1 MSLEKKMEEKKKIK
15 LIATDMDGTLV
26 NDAKEVPAS
35 FAPWVLSHPDQQM
48 VIASGRPYYTNE
60 ELFKE
65 IKDHLIFIG
74 DNGGL
79 IYQQGQ
85 VLAKAGITAEEAKF
99 CLDLFKDEP
108 LANPILCGASQ
119 AICHDPKGD
128 RNFLKQLDT
137 YYIKRRYVEDLEAE
151 VNSDEIIKFTV
162 YIEGGAA
169 ESIYRQ
175 LPEIPGN
182 LSAVLAGPEWI
193 DIVNKDANKG
203 AAVKKIV
210 DLKGIKQDEIL
221 AFGDYLNDLTMLEAA
236 GTSYAMVNGHPDSKK
251 VADHIAPSNNDE
263 GVMQILR
270 KLFD

>member
-1 MSLEKKMEEKKKIK
+1 MEEKKEIK

-65 IKDHLIFIG
+65 IKEHLIFIG

-79 IYQQGQ
+79 IYQRGQ
-85 VLAKAGITAEEAKF
+85 ILAKAGITAEEAEF
-99 CLDLFKDEP
+99 CLNLFKDEP

-119 AICHDPKGD
+119 AICHDPAGD
-128 RNFLKQLDT
+128 QNFLKQLDT
-137 YYIKRRYVEDLEAE
+137 YYIKRRYVEDLDAE
-151 VNSDEIIKFTV
+151 VNSDEIIKFTA
-162 YIEGGAA
+162 YIEGGEA
-169 ESIYRQ
+169 ERIYRQ
-175 LPEIPGN
+175 LPEMPGN

-203 AAVKKIV
+203 AAMKKIAN
-210 DLKGIKQDEIL
+210 LKGIKKEETL

-236 GTSYAMVNGHPDSKK
+236 GTSYAMVNGHPDLKK
-251 VADHIAPSNNDE
+251 IADHIAPSNNDE